1 MQMLAW
7 LAVAVMVLFAAAAWL
22 AVWSRRDCWGR
33 PAAVALFLLAAPA
46 IAAAGVQVLGHH
58 RPVSLAWELRPG
70 DHRVLAA
77 KMVQDE
83 AIYLYL
89 DGGRSEPW
97 PLMLPWDNEAADR
110 IQQLQNEA
118 RPESHGQFM
127 LRYEPSL
134 DVHAPQFHPLPQ
146 PPLLPTKPVP
156 DAAPHLE
163 QGA

>member
-7 LAVAVMVLFAAAAWL
+7 LAVAIMMLFTAATWL

-33 PAAVALFLLAAPA
+33 PAAVALFLVGTPA
-46 IAAAGVQVLGHH
+46 IAAAGVQLLGHH
-58 RPVSLAWELRPG
+58 RPMAFVWELAPG

-89 DGGRSEPW
+89 DGARSEPW
-97 PLMLPWDNEAADR
+97 PLMLPWDNEAANR
-110 IQQLQNEA
+110 IQQLQDKA

-134 DVHAPQFHPLPQ
+134 DTHAPQFHPLPQ
-146 PPLLPTKPVP
+146 PPLLPPKPIP
-156 DAAPHLE
+156 DVSPHLE
-163 QGA
+163 QSA